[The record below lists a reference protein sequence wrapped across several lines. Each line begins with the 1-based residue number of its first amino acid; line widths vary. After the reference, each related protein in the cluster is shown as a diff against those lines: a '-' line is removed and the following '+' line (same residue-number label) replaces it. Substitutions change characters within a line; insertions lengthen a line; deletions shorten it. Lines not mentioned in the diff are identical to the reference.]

1 MRETIIKNINVLNIL
16 ALLKQKHTEENINE
30 IHELANW
37 LLQFGKIF
45 NLTFQKVRQYNI
57 LLFCVSTN

>member
-16 ALLKQKHTEENINE
+16 GLLKQKHTEENINE

-37 LLQFGKIF
+37 LLQLVKYLI
-45 NLTFQKVRQYNI
+45 
-57 LLFCVSTN
+57 

>member
-1 MRETIIKNINVLNIL
+1 MRETINKNINVLNIL

-30 IHELANW
+30 IRELANW

-45 NLTFQKVRQYNI
+45 NLTFQKVRHYNI